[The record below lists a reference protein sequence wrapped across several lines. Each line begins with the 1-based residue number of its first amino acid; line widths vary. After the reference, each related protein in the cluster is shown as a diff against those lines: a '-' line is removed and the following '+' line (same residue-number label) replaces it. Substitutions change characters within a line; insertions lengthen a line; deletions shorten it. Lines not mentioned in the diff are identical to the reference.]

1 MKLKISLL
9 FSAISRLKKCDAD
22 MAIKETP
29 IMVSGLVVNTSIF
42 DSSSFTAKLKF
53 IPSDFP
59 IQFFCCIFTC
69 SGQPSNLSVPSNN
82 SSA

>member
-29 IMVSGLVVNTSIF
+29 IMGSGMVVINTILHN
-42 DSSSFTAKLKF
+42 KNLKEKRK
-53 IPSDFP
+53 
-59 IQFFCCIFTC
+59 
-69 SGQPSNLSVPSNN
+69 
-82 SSA
+82 